1 MRESKKQKAERIKAA
16 LAALKEAYPD
26 AKPELNFTS
35 PFELLVA
42 TMLSAQCTDKQVNKA
57 TAVLFPLYNTP
68 EAFASLS
75 EEELAPYIRSCGFYQ
90 TKGKNIIAASK
101 IIVEQ
106 YGGEVP
112 RERDELTK
120 LPGVGRKTA
129 NVVVSNAFGVPAIAV
144 DTHVFRVANR
154 IGLADE
160 SVEVFPVSAATVTGF
175 DALIDCLVRTLATL
189 PKTYQFEEEEI
200 NIGHKYE
207 PGFNIERDGDV
218 FVVTGGSVDY
228 ILDTT
233 YADDEGS
240 MRRFQ
245 QYLIKEGIID
255 ALRAAGANEESVVRM
270 GEWEFDF
277 VE

>member
-1 MRESKKQKAERIKAA
+1 MRESKKQKAERIRAA

-42 TMLSAQCTDKQVNKA
+42 TMLSAQCTDKQVNKT

-112 RERDELTK
+112 RGRDELTK
-120 LPGVGRKTA
+120 LPGV
-129 NVVVSNAFGVPAIAV
+129 
-144 DTHVFRVANR
+144 
-154 IGLADE
+154 DE
-160 SVEVFPVSAATVTGF
+160 KRRTWLYPMRSA
-175 DALIDCLVRTLATL
+175 CR
-189 PKTYQFEEEEI
+189 Q
-200 NIGHKYE
+200 
-207 PGFNIERDGDV
+207 
-218 FVVTGGSVDY
+218 
-228 ILDTT
+228 
-233 YADDEGS
+233 
-240 MRRFQ
+240 
-245 QYLIKEGIID
+245 
-255 ALRAAGANEESVVRM
+255 
-270 GEWEFDF
+270 
-277 VE
+277 

>member
-1 MRESKKQKAERIKAA
+1 MRESKKQKAERIRAA

-26 AKPELNFTS
+26 ARPELNFTS

-42 TMLSAQCTDKQVNKA
+42 TMLSAQCTDKQVNKT

-144 DTHVFRVANR
+144 DTHVVRVANR
-154 IGLADE
+154 IGLADAKDVLNTE
-160 SVEVFPVSAATVTGF
+160 KQLMQNIPEEDWSAAHHWIIFHGRRVCSARSPKCGICTIRPYCLEYINNQKKTEKN
-175 DALIDCLVRTLATL
+175 DAVR
-189 PKTYQFEEEEI
+189 
-200 NIGHKYE
+200 
-207 PGFNIERDGDV
+207 
-218 FVVTGGSVDY
+218 
-228 ILDTT
+228 
-233 YADDEGS
+233 
-240 MRRFQ
+240 
-245 QYLIKEGIID
+245 
-255 ALRAAGANEESVVRM
+255 
-270 GEWEFDF
+270 
-277 VE
+277 